1 MNKIKLAINSLVTFF
16 IYLVG
21 GIDKVFICLVILMI
35 LDYITGLLKGIKNK
49 NLNSKK
55 GFEGII
61 YKFCILF
68 MIMLAEQ
75 IDIVTNQDVFRNLIC
90 YFFISNEGI
99 SLLENFSIL
108 GLPVPEKIKN
118 LLEQLKKEWLY
129 GKV

>member
-1 MNKIKLAINSLVTFF
+1 MNKIKLAINSLITFF
-16 IYLVG
+16 IYMVG
-21 GIDKVFICLVILMI
+21 GIDKVFICLVILMV
-35 LDYITGLLKGIKNK
+35 LDYITGIFKGIKNK
-49 NLNSKK
+49 NINSKK

-118 LLEQLKKEWLY
+118 LLEQLKKE
-129 GKV
+129 

>member
-1 MNKIKLAINSLVTFF
+1 MNKIKVAINSIITFF

-21 GIDKVFICLVILMI
+21 GIDKVFICLVILMV

-108 GLPVPEKIKN
+108 GLPVPEKIKI
-118 LLEQLKKEWLY
+118 LLEQLKKE
-129 GKV
+129 

>member
-118 LLEQLKKEWLY
+118 LLEQLKKE
-129 GKV
+129 

>member
-1 MNKIKLAINSLVTFF
+1 MNKIKLAINSLITFF

-75 IDIVTNQDVFRNLIC
+75 IDIITNQDVFRNLIC

-99 SLLENFSIL
+99 SILENLTLL
-108 GLPVPEKIKN
+108 GLPIPEKITKFF
-118 LLEQLKKEWLY
+118 EQLKKE
-129 GKV
+129 

>member
-21 GIDKVFICLVILMI
+21 GIDKVFICLVILMV
-35 LDYITGLLKGIKNK
+35 LDYITGIFKGIKNK
-49 NLNSKK
+49 NINSKK

-118 LLEQLKKEWLY
+118 LLEQLKKE
-129 GKV
+129 